1 MFFLN
6 EIENY
11 EKLENGIIKQK
22 IVNKIEYNFDYLSTT
37 FLGPLDIFTPPHP
50 NIFH

>member
-22 IVNKIEYNFDYLSTT
+22 IVNKIEYNFDYILN
-37 FLGPLDIFTPPHP
+37 GPKKQHRKIALMF
-50 NIFH
+50 